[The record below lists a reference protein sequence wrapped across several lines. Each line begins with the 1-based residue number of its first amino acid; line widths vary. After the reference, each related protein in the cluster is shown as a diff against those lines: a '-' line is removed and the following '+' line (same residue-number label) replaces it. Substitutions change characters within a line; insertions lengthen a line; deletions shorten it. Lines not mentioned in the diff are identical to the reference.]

1 MKGLGM
7 VNNVKPFLFLRPVV
21 HFSFN
26 SPSLNIAGG
35 YFFYHLIQ
43 RNPPAKETQRHFNG
57 GRRKTFMHL
66 GFISYVLH
74 PTCFLQIFQGVY
86 NIQMHNKVAKS
97 KTKERF
103 PESFRELGRR
113 TLQEPG
119 IRSDLLL
126 RLLAA
131 KAKWSSQRKVMN
143 GQSGD
148 PCRGKSDPFLEV
160 GPGFIFQGW
169 GSPPHLLLD
178 LHPALPSK
186 RPLKPRNWSCLLCF
200 QTSFINKHGCLGGI
214 PQRKLGNQSHVYT
227 KGKGM
232 QIQQLPLSITRR
244 GEAFGGCLR
253 WSSVV

>member
-1 MKGLGM
+1 M

-148 PCRGKSDPFLEV
+148 PCEENLTLSWRWGQASYFRGGAHHLTFCLI
-160 GPGFIFQGW
+160 FIQL
-169 GSPPHLLLD
+169 SPANVH
-178 LHPALPSK
+178 
-186 RPLKPRNWSCLLCF
+186 
-200 QTSFINKHGCLGGI
+200 
-214 PQRKLGNQSHVYT
+214 
-227 KGKGM
+227 
-232 QIQQLPLSITRR
+232 
-244 GEAFGGCLR
+244 
-253 WSSVV
+253 